1 MSTFSKR
8 LKKLQ
13 KESGFNQKQFAE
25 KMGTTPKTLR
35 KYLNAE
41 NLPTVALI
49 IKIAKTFEVSTDWL
63 LGVKEPQKSETEKTV
78 TAEVVKAQGKLN
90 ALRREFSNAK
100 VECVCEYTGLSKEAV
115 KALHKS
121 RYLKFCWKREEEE

>member
-35 KYLNAE
+35 KYLNGE
-41 NLPTVALI
+41 KLPTVALI

-63 LGVKEPQKSETEKTV
+63 LGVPQKSETEKTI
-78 TAEVVKAQGKLN
+78 TAEVVKIQGKLN

-121 RYLKFCWKREEEE
+121 RYLKFCWKREGEK